1 MSFVKT
7 MKNIFFLFHASWIIL
22 SELAL
27 YEIFN
32 NYMSFI
38 DRLTS
43 RLASINILYVKI
55 FQAFA
60 LNNKLIDE
68 KLNNYLLKYTDNAP
82 WTSNDIDYDT
92 LYNLEKDYNIAFYS
106 NGVRPINSGMISLV
120 FKATNTNTAK
130 PIIVK
135 LKRKNIN
142 QTLDEAI
149 EKLLFFVNMLSF
161 IPFFENYKIP
171 DLINKNISIIQQQTD
186 FKQEVENI
194 VKIRNNCKNLKYV
207 VVPEPVVKVTDRY
220 PNVIVMDYINGIT
233 TSNVKEEDLE
243 GFAKQVLK
251 FGFVSTFI
259 HGISHGDLHSGNILF
274 IKDDAS
280 LTHKHKIGLLDFGI
294 IYELNQDFKKKFLA
308 VLVDV
313 FSTPPSEIAVKIFNS
328 GLIEPLEIIE
338 NLPKEHYN
346 SIIDM
351 LSKIIHDSMNVSKS
365 VTHIQMYDFIYNLNN
380 YINSNNM
387 AKLGIRPS
395 DNLLKIQLALTMA
408 HGVTNKLCKN
418 DYLPLANK
426 VINELFHTNILT
438 SDDN

>member
-1 MSFVKT
+1 MSFIKT
-7 MKNIFFLFHASWIIL
+7 LKNIFFLFNASWIIL
-22 SELAL
+22 SESLL
-27 YEIFN
+27 YGIFN

-60 LNNKLIDE
+60 LNNNLIDE

-82 WTSNDIDYDT
+82 WSNNDIDFDT

-106 NGVRPINSGMISLV
+106 KDIRPINSGMISLV
-120 FKATNTNTAK
+120 FKATNTNTIK

-142 QTLDEAI
+142 ETLDEAI
-149 EKLLFFVNMLSF
+149 EKLLFFVYMLSF

-171 DLINKNISIIQQQTD
+171 DLIYKNISIIKQQTD
-186 FKQEVENI
+186 FKQEVDNI
-194 VKIRNNCKNLKYV
+194 IKIRNNCKNLKYV
-207 VVPEPVVKVTDRY
+207 VVPEPEPNITEKY
-220 PNVIVMDYINGIT
+220 PNVIVMEYINGVT
-233 TSNVKEEDLE
+233 TSNVKDEDLE
-243 GFAKQVLK
+243 DFAKQVLK

-274 IKDDAS
+274 IKDDNN
-280 LTHKHKIGLLDFGI
+280 LTHKYKIGLLDFGI
-294 IYELNQDFKKKFLA
+294 IYELNQEFKKKFLA
-308 VLVDV
+308 VLVDA
-313 FSTPPSEIAVKIFNS
+313 FSTPPREIAIKIFNS

-338 NLPKEHYN
+338 NLPKEHYE

-351 LSKIIHDSMNVSKS
+351 LASIINDSMNVTKS
-365 VTHIQMYDFIYNLNN
+365 VNHIQMYDFIYNLNN

-387 AKLGIRPS
+387 IKLGIRPS

-426 VINELFHTNILT
+426 VINELFHTSMIT

>member
-7 MKNIFFLFHASWIIL
+7 IKNIFFLFQASWIIL

-27 YEIFN
+27 YEIFD

-92 LYNLEKDYNIAFYS
+92 LYNLEQDYNIALYS
-106 NGVRPINSGMISLV
+106 NGFKPINSGMISLV
-120 FKATNTNTAK
+120 FKATNINTTK
-130 PIIVK
+130 PIIIK
-135 LKRKNIN
+135 LKRQNIN
-142 QTLDEAI
+142 KTLDEAI
-149 EKLLFFVNMLSF
+149 EKLLFFVYMLSF

-207 VVPEPVVKVTDRY
+207 IVPEPVIKVTDKY
-220 PNVIVMDYINGIT
+220 PNAIIMEYINGIT

-294 IYELNQDFKKKFLA
+294 IYELNQDFKKNFLA
-308 VLVDV
+308 VLVDA
-313 FSTPPSEIAVKIFNS
+313 FSTPPREIAVKIFNS

-338 NLPKEHYN
+338 NLPKEHYD

-351 LSKIIHDSMNVSKS
+351 LSKIINDSMNVSKS

-426 VINELFHTNILT
+426 VINELFHTNMIT

>member
-7 MKNIFFLFHASWIIL
+7 MKNVFFLFHASWIIL
-22 SELAL
+22 SEFIL
-27 YEIFN
+27 YWTFN
-32 NYMSFI
+32 SYMVFI

-82 WTSNDIDYDT
+82 WTNNDIDFDT

-106 NGVRPINSGMISLV
+106 NDIKPINSGMISLV

-149 EKLLFFVNMLSF
+149 EKLLFFVYMLSF

-186 FKQEVENI
+186 FKKEVENI
-194 VKIRNNCKNLKYV
+194 VKIRDNCKNLKYV
-207 VVPEPVVKVTDRY
+207 VVPKPVIEVTDNY
-220 PNVIVMDYINGIT
+220 PNAILMEYINGVT

-243 GFAKQVLK
+243 EFAKQVLK

-274 IKDDAS
+274 IKDDTS

-294 IYELNQDFKKKFLA
+294 IYELNQEFKKKFLA

-313 FSTPPSEIAVKIFNS
+313 FSTPPREIAMKIFQS

-338 NLPKEHYN
+338 NLPKEHYD

-351 LSKIIHDSMNVSKS
+351 LSNIINDSMNVSKS

-387 AKLGIRPS
+387 VKLGIRPS

-426 VINELFHTNILT
+426 VINELFHTDIIT
-438 SDDN
+438 RDDI